1 MSAENGAIA
10 AWSHDLESPMAGART
25 YMSRSHA
32 SRRATG
38 GQAATT
44 RPDHRRSAA
53 ATLAARLVPKPARND
68 AQASAPAD
76 IAARRRTSIDIEA
89 ATMGPS
95 TETRQEPRPPTL
107 AGQRR
112 QRPLVVVR
120 RNGGDER
127 HRQHGQRGD
136 AAHHRCDGSRCAF
149 GWPGFRW
156 AGPSDRRATP
166 EARADA
172 ASARSM
178 PMSMP
183 SVLTCEGT
191 GSRPFT
197 SPGSLGAG
205 RCPFPLPASA
215 CTSTT
220 RRRPQR
226 GDIRTGVPTRRRAAG
241 RPRQATPGRRPGP
254 RPGAARS

>member
-53 ATLAARLVPKPARND
+53 ATLAARLAPKPARSD

-89 ATMGPS
+89 ATMRPS

-112 QRPLVVVR
+112 QRPLVIVR

-136 AAHHRCDGSRCAF
+136 AAHHRCDRTYEALGRLA
-149 GWPGFRW
+149 GWGGQPP
-156 AGPSDRRATP
+156 AGQISGDGRGRGPHPVPVLKVPHDGVRARVQALALEILAELDNPLDRGLA
-166 EARADA
+166 
-172 ASARSM
+172 
-178 PMSMP
+178 
-183 SVLTCEGT
+183 
-191 GSRPFT
+191 
-197 SPGSLGAG
+197 
-205 RCPFPLPASA
+205 
-215 CTSTT
+215 
-220 RRRPQR
+220 Q
-226 GDIRTGVPTRRRAAG
+226 
-241 RPRQATPGRRPGP
+241 RPR
-254 RPGAARS
+254 